1 MATEAV
7 AKVVL
12 VSRYATTPEIVRTD
26 FCTSRAF
33 FFVQA
38 YRAKQATIEETT
50 TTEAQPVE
58 KKFHTARLDIPDRP
72 KSLGAFN

>member
-50 TTEAQPVE
+50 TLESQPVE
-58 KKFHTARLDIPDRP
+58 KNFHAARLDIPDIP
-72 KSLGAFN
+72 KSLDTSN